1 MPSRFIMLCRSAVAQ
16 WIARVPYRA
25 TTRRLVVS
33 GAVLLGCASI
43 TLASSA
49 EDAKKLYDEG
59 DFAKAAELLARTVED
74 DPANEP
80 ARILYAEAL
89 EKLNKRPEAQSAW
102 RDLLQL
108 SRVPANEHVARKA
121 ISRLRRL
128 ELDETDIGNLASAD
142 SPADAFKIPMPDID
156 WKGLEIIEDTRKI
169 PSPIPVEHP
178 YEVPPY
184 SYETEHF
191 TVYSHNETYSKLVA
205 ERAEIYLRFMLER
218 LFGGKAW
225 AVRFPIIVYSTV
237 SDYNSNGGPQG
248 SGGVTFGHVTGKT
261 TKLLFFQLRPEWRRS
276 GKGGGGDTGVWK
288 YGLESV
294 LPHELTHAVINEF
307 FGRQEIP
314 QWLHEAVAGRFEQ
327 TREHYFEAARLARSV
342 VGGEYFRMRDLFEQE
357 GYPERISQFYEQS
370 AIVVLYLFEAGA
382 EAMNVFLTELA
393 QGNGH
398 DAACAAVLGVPKEGA
413 VEEFERRWVEWMKV
427 RYIKNLDIK
436 KDDTIVSDAA
446 PSKNAVFRPWVNETD
461 TFLGISDWRDLSM
474 ENLDGFH
481 AVGASKADWS
491 ASSGVLVCDP
501 KSADAPSV
509 LGIRMNE
516 LAPVAVSCDV
526 RYRGSPGDG
535 RGWFGFTQLDAGDQ
549 DTRVETLAH
558 LSDGNRHAVVAL
570 WSDDLALYVD
580 GECVGRY
587 PANQVGGDQADVDYP
602 LAFLT
607 YGPVE
612 IQNCRAGKIQKFSDK
627 ALPAAEPEKDD
638 KGKGGTEKEGERPRR
653 GSRRER
659 NKPAAPPAPGG

>member
-1 MPSRFIMLCRSAVAQ
+1 MVGG
-16 WIARVPYRA
+16 V
-25 TTRRLVVS
+25 
-33 GAVLLGCASI
+33 VLLGCVSVTVAAS
-43 TLASSA
+43 T
-49 EDAKKLYDEG
+49 EDAKKLFDDG
-59 DFAKAAELLARTVED
+59 DFARAAELLTRTVAD

-80 ARILYAEAL
+80 ARILQAEAL
-89 EKLNKRPEAQSAW
+89 EKLGKRTEAQSAW

-108 SRVPANEHVARKA
+108 SRVPANQHVARKA

-128 ELDETDIGNLASAD
+128 ELDETDIGNLAGSD
-142 SPADAFKIPMPDID
+142 MPVDAFKIPMPEID
-156 WKGLEIIEDTRKI
+156 WKGLEVVEDSRKV
-169 PSPIPVEHP
+169 PSPIPSDHP
-178 YEVPPY
+178 FEVPPY

-191 TVYSHNETYSKLVA
+191 TVYSHNEAYSKLVA

-225 AVRFPIIVYSTV
+225 AVRFPIFVYSTV
-237 SDYNSNGGPQG
+237 SDYNSNGAPQG
-248 SGGVTFGHVTGKT
+248 TGGVTFGHITGKT
-261 TKLLFFQLRPEWRRS
+261 TKLMFFQLRPEWRR
-276 GKGGGGDTGVWK
+276 GGGGGGGGDKEVWK

-307 FGRQEIP
+307 FGSQEIP

-342 VGGEYFRMRDLFEQE
+342 VGGEYFRMRDLFEQK
-357 GYPERISQFYEQS
+357 GYPERISLFYEQS

-393 QGNGH
+393 AGHGH
-398 DAACAAVLGVPKEGA
+398 DAACAAVLGVPEEGA

-436 KDDTIVSDAA
+436 KDDTIVSDAG
-446 PSKNAVFRPWVNETD
+446 PSKDAVFRPWVNETD
-461 TFLGISDWRDLSM
+461 TFLGISDWRDL
-474 ENLDGFH
+474 NLGTLDGFLP
-481 AVGASKADWS
+481 VGAAKADWS
-491 ASSGVLVCDP
+491 ASGDVLACDP
-501 KSADAPSV
+501 KSTDAPSV

-516 LAPVAVSCDV
+516 VAPVAVSCDV

-535 RGWFGFTQLDAGDQ
+535 RGWFGFTQLDAGNQ
-549 DTRVETLAH
+549 DTRVEALVRLA
-558 LSDGNRHAVVAL
+558 DGNQHPVVAL

-587 PANQVGGDQADVDYP
+587 PANQVSGDQANIDYP
-602 LAFLT
+602 VAFLT
-607 YGPVE
+607 YGPME
-612 IQNCRAGKIQKFSDK
+612 IQNCRVGKIQKFSDK
-627 ALPAAEPEKDD
+627 PLPTVEPDKDN
-638 KGKGGTEKEGERPRR
+638 KGQGGGEKEGERPRR

-659 NKPAAPPAPGG
+659 NKPAAPPSPGG